1 MIPNLDFEAKLAIKT
16 YAADRIKKLHLALEA
31 DNQLSETQII
41 RGKIKELRAL
51 EVEVSDP
58 KTEVLANA
66 AVSY

>member
-16 YAADRIKKLHLALEA
+16 YVSDRIKKLHLALEA

>member
-1 MIPNLDFEAKLAIKT
+1 MIPNLDFEARLAIKT

-51 EVEVSDP
+51 EAEVSDP
-58 KTEVLANA
+58 KAEVLSTAT
-66 AVSY
+66 VSY

>member
-1 MIPNLDFEAKLAIKT
+1 MIPNLDFEAKLSIKS
-16 YAADRIKKLHLALEA
+16 YVSDRIKKLHLALEA

-51 EVEVSDP
+51 EAEVSDP
-58 KTEVLANA
+58 KTEVLSNA